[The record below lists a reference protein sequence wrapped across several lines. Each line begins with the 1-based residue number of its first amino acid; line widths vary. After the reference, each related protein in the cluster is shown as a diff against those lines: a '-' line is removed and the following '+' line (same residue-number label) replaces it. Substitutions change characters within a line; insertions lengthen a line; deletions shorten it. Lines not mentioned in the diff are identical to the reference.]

1 MTVTCAVV
9 RPGADAWAVLPKPFS
24 SRRQRILGWLTG
36 LLGTG
41 SAFVTDRGWESLD
54 DPGWFGAFRFIDMM
68 GIAGVLLAVAFS
80 VFGWML
86 GRKAVVAAPLVLAF
100 AAVPHTLDGYASAPV
115 WWL

>member
-1 MTVTCAVV
+1 
-9 RPGADAWAVLPKPFS
+9 
-24 SRRQRILGWLTG
+24 
-36 LLGTG
+36 
-41 SAFVTDRGWESLD
+41 
-54 DPGWFGAFRFIDMM
+54 MM